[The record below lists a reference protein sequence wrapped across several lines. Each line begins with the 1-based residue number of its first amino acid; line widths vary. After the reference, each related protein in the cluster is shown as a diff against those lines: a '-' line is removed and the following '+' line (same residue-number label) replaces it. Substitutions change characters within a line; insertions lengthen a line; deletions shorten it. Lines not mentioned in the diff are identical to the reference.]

1 MFQFYKHQ
9 KKSCPAYSV
18 NVWASLFRITFKALI
33 IIALI
38 ADVSVGLAQKK
49 EEKPVPVV
57 NGQIFNIEDGTP
69 VAFAVVTNH
78 RTKESVSANL
88 NGIFTINATITD
100 SLEISSLGFQK
111 ETIEIPSVYNV
122 AEVLT
127 LYARPLSFLIPD
139 INVTVKKEQMKI
151 DKENRIVSPYFRNE
165 IMKEKPASEKV
176 YDNQISLLSI
186 PLGGKKDRAKLK
198 VQTAEE
204 NDRQWATLSMVYNK
218 ELVVAL
224 TNLNNTEADNFMM
237 YLNGKNL
244 AKRMTTKQNATYT
257 ILQQFKIYK
266 SEGH

>member
-1 MFQFYKHQ
+1 MFQFDKRQ
-9 KKSCPAYSV
+9 KKSCPTYSV
-18 NVWASLFRITFKALI
+18 NAWAFSFRIICKAI
-33 IIALI
+33 VAIALT
-38 ADVSVGLAQKK
+38 ANVSVSLAQKA
-49 EEKPVPVV
+49 EEKPTPVV

-88 NGIFTINATITD
+88 NGIFTINATIND

-122 AEVLT
+122 SEVLT

-165 IMKEKPASEKV
+165 IMKQKPASEKA

-186 PLGGKKDRAKLK
+186 PLGGKKDRSKLK
-198 VQTAEE
+198 VQAAEE
-204 NDRQWATLSMVYNK
+204 NDRQWASLSRVYNK

-244 AKRMTTKQNATYT
+244 SKRMTTKQNATYT
-257 ILQQFKIYK
+257 ILQQFQIYK